1 MPDVVHKD
9 TQQTEENQTKETP
22 KKVFLDAA
30 PLLNSV
36 LNSSMSSNDES
47 FVVSRRHDSETSSM
61 LLGDSFLDLNTA
73 HSSFLNPNESSFV
86 LPSVVPHR
94 RSIRESQ
101 YNSLLMPDNK
111 RISSYDS
118 LLRTSDVGFDQ
129 INNYHSLFSGV
140 SSHENSVLNSSTLNT
155 SASQPSPHRLSTLST
170 RLSEFNERQKNVSF
184 DETTLS
190 GSSTTLERTMVSGEP
205 DPSISHV
212 EERSSKEMTSIISE
226 EMDVERSHS
235 VDSNENLN
243 SSEEDH
249 HSDQM
254 DEGLDRQPSVQT
266 DDHPS
271 ENQMSEEELQPSEHE
286 DQHSEEDEMSEQE
299 DQPSEEKLQQ
309 SEHST
314 EQSVEDQPPSNDS
327 FMSDMPNNY
336 SEEEE
341 LPQSLN
347 SVEETAIKELLINS
361 QETVLEETLMPP
373 PKYSLKKMIIPLK
386 NQKVGRRKG
395 SRGKDDLC
403 MPQNLIK
410 KLVSSSTTRRVDKN
424 SYDVIDDISHDFF
437 EVFD

>member
-1 MPDVVHKD
+1 MIHKD
-9 TQQTEENQTKETP
+9 AKQIEEKQIKETP
-22 KKVFLDAA
+22 KQLFRDAA

-36 LNSSMSSNDES
+36 LNSSISSNDES
-47 FVVSRRHDSETSSM
+47 FVVSRRHDSESSSM
-61 LLGDSFLDLNTA
+61 ILGDSFLDLNTT

-129 INNYHSLFSGV
+129 VNNYNSLFTGL

-155 SASQPSPHRLSTLST
+155 TISQPSPHNLSTLST
-170 RLSEFNERQKNVSF
+170 RLSEFNERQKNASF

-190 GSSTTLERTMVSGEP
+190 GSSRTPEKSMVSGIP
-205 DPSISHV
+205 YLSSSHM
-212 EERSSKEMTSIISE
+212 EEGSSKEMVSIISQ
-226 EMDVERSHS
+226 EMEIERSHS
-235 VDSNENLN
+235 DDHKDSLLLSEKNRLSDQEDKGLDQQP
-243 SSEEDH
+243 SVRTEDQPSKEDQMSEQEDQPSEED
-249 HSDQM
+249 Q
-254 DEGLDRQPSVQT
+254 
-266 DDHPS
+266 
-271 ENQMSEEELQPSEHE
+271 
-286 DQHSEEDEMSEQE
+286 MSEQE

-309 SEHST
+309 SNQSND
-314 EQSVEDQPPSNDS
+314 QSVEDQPQSNDS
-327 FMSDMPNNY
+327 FMSDIPNNF

-373 PKYSLKKMIIPLK
+373 PKHSLKKMIIPLK

-410 KLVSSSTTRRVDKN
+410 KLVTSSTTRRVDKN

>member
-1 MPDVVHKD
+1 MIYKD
-9 TQQTEENQTKETP
+9 AKEIEENQIKETP
-22 KKVFLDAA
+22 KKLFRDAA

-36 LNSSMSSNDES
+36 LNSSINSNDES
-47 FVVSRRHDSETSSM
+47 FVVSRRHDSESSSM
-61 LLGDSFLDLNTA
+61 ILGDSFLDLNTT

-111 RISSYDS
+111 RVSSYDS

-129 INNYHSLFSGV
+129 VNNYNSLFTGL

-155 SASQPSPHRLSTLST
+155 SISQPSPHNLSMLSTC
-170 RLSEFNERQKNVSF
+170 LSEFNERQKNASF

-190 GSSTTLERTMVSGEP
+190 GSSRTPEKSVVSG
-205 DPSISHV
+205 ISYLSSSHM
-212 EERSSKEMTSIISE
+212 EEGSSKEMVSIISHGME
-226 EMDVERSHS
+226 IERSHS
-235 VDSNENLN
+235 DDHKENLLL
-243 SSEEDH
+243 SEKNRL
-249 HSDQM
+249 SDQE
-254 DEGLDRQPSVQT
+254 DEGLDQQPSVRT
-266 DDHPS
+266 ED
-271 ENQMSEEELQPSEHE
+271 QPSEE
-286 DQHSEEDEMSEQE
+286 DQMSEQE
-299 DQPSEEKLQQ
+299 DHPSKEDQLSEQEDQSSEEKLQQ
-309 SEHST
+309 SNQSND
-314 EQSVEDQPPSNDS
+314 QSVEDEPQSNDS
-327 FMSDMPNNY
+327 FMSDIPNNF

-410 KLVSSSTTRRVDKN
+410 KLVTSSTTRRVDKN

>member
-1 MPDVVHKD
+1 MIYKD
-9 TQQTEENQTKETP
+9 AKEIEENQIKETP
-22 KKVFLDAA
+22 KKLFRDAA

-36 LNSSMSSNDES
+36 LNSSINSNDES
-47 FVVSRRHDSETSSM
+47 FVVSRRHDSESSSM
-61 LLGDSFLDLNTA
+61 ILGDSFLDLNTT

-129 INNYHSLFSGV
+129 VNNYNSLFTGL

-155 SASQPSPHRLSTLST
+155 SISQPSPHNLSTLST
-170 RLSEFNERQKNVSF
+170 RLSEFNERQKNASF

-190 GSSTTLERTMVSGEP
+190 GSSRTPEKSVVSG
-205 DPSISHV
+205 ISYLSSSHM
-212 EERSSKEMTSIISE
+212 EEGSSKEMVSIISHGME
-226 EMDVERSHS
+226 IERSHS
-235 VDSNENLN
+235 DDHKENLLL
-243 SSEEDH
+243 SEKNRL
-249 HSDQM
+249 SDQE
-254 DEGLDRQPSVQT
+254 DEGLDQQPSVRT
-266 DDHPS
+266 
-271 ENQMSEEELQPSEHE
+271 E
-286 DQHSEEDEMSEQE
+286 DQLSKEDQMSEQE
-299 DQPSEEKLQQ
+299 DQSSEERLQQ
-309 SEHST
+309 SNHSND
-314 EQSVEDQPPSNDS
+314 QSVEDEPQSNDS
-327 FMSDMPNNY
+327 FMSDIPNNF

-386 NQKVGRRKG
+386 NQRVGRRKG

-410 KLVSSSTTRRVDKN
+410 KLVTSSTTRRVDKN